1 MGIIVKL
8 LVNTIAVIVASY
20 LLQGMVRVDSF
31 MSALIVAVSLGVVNM
46 IIKPIIS
53 VITFPLT
60 ILTLGLFTFVINAL
74 MVLLVDWLVP
84 GFQVRDFWVAMAF
97 SLVLSVVSWFLN
109 SLTKKD

>member
-20 LLQGMVRVDSF
+20 LLQGMVRIDSF
-31 MSALIVAVSLGVVNM
+31 MSALIVAVTLGLVNM

-53 VITFPLT
+53 IITFPLT
-60 ILTLGLFTFVINAL
+60 ILTLGLFTFVINAF

-84 GFQVRDFWVAMAF
+84 GFQVRDFWVAMVF